1 MAVRPKKSASV
12 RSRYATLETHI
23 LKNQDSERS
32 HPDDL
37 FVISGNPA
45 GDRRVGSGVTPQAT
59 RGSDS
64 LYTPVSSGGF
74 SDNSYAT
81 RARSSSSTPAFSSFT
96 STLDRSGTS
105 KSRSSS
111 SSTRS
116 MHHTRVE
123 AQPRDMWGNPAF
135 LDDLEVR
142 RNQSRDK
149 GGSRRSKGTPS
160 SSGKR
165 RSSGTA
171 SRSGSSRRASSTAS
185 GTRSAARGQ
194 SSRSSARQSSYSR
207 HEYARERR
215 SNNLVSALAL
225 PRPRIF
231 DRLTVRSARI
241 IAIVVVVAAL
251 ALMIYPA
258 ARELFISQ
266 RDLERANIE
275 LTEVN
280 NRNQQI
286 QDDIN
291 TIKTDEGVESYV
303 REQFGWVKEGETA
316 VTVTG
321 VPSTSE
327 SESLLMPEDV
337 NASEVKPKSNIFTGA
352 PEHLLHGRRLGGPCA
367 GRS

>member
-1 MAVRPKKSASV
+1 M

-23 LKNQDSERS
+23 LKNQDTERS
-32 HPDDL
+32 KVDDAY
-37 FVISGNPA
+37 VVSGNPT
-45 GDRRVGSGVTPQAT
+45 GNHRVGSGVTPQAT
-59 RGSDS
+59 RNSDS

-74 SDNSYAT
+74 SDSSYAT
-81 RARSSSSTPAFSSFT
+81 RARSSSTTPAFSSFT
-96 STLDRSGTS
+96 STVDGSS
-105 KSRSSS
+105 KPRRAS
-111 SSTRS
+111 SSTP
-116 MHHTRVE
+116 HTRVE
-123 AQPRDMWGNPAF
+123 AQRRDMWGTDPAF
-135 LDDLEVR
+135 LDEIEAR
-142 RNQSRDK
+142 RNSSSKR
-149 GGSRRSKGTPS
+149 GGKK

-165 RSSGTA
+165 RSST
-171 SRSGSSRRASSTAS
+171 SSKKSSSSRRPSSTAS
-185 GTRSAARGQ
+185 GSRAASRGRTSGGTGRSTT
-194 SSRSSARQSSYSR
+194 YSR

-215 SNNLVSALAL
+215 SRNLVPALSL
-225 PRPRIF
+225 PRLNIF
-231 DRLTVRSARI
+231 DRVSVRTARI

-258 ARELFISQ
+258 ARELFISH

-321 VPSTSE
+321 VPSTTE

-337 NASEVKPKSNIFTGA
+337 NSTEVEPTSSIFTGV
-352 PEHLLHGRRLGGPCA
+352 LSTFFLA
-367 GRS
+367 GD

>member
-1 MAVRPKKSASV
+1 M

-23 LKNQDSERS
+23 LKNQDTERS
-32 HPDDL
+32 KTDDIY
-37 FVISGNPA
+37 VVSGNPT
-45 GDRRVGSGVTPQAT
+45 GNHRVGSGVTPQAT
-59 RGSDS
+59 RNSDS

-74 SDNSYAT
+74 SDSSYAT
-81 RARSSSSTPAFSSFT
+81 RARSSSTTPAFSSFT
-96 STLDRSGTS
+96 STVDGAS
-105 KSRSSS
+105 KPRRASSN
-111 SSTRS
+111 TP
-116 MHHTRVE
+116 HTRGE
-123 AQPRDMWGNPAF
+123 AQRRDMWGTDPAF
-135 LDDLEVR
+135 LDEIEAR
-142 RNQSRDK
+142 RN
-149 GGSRRSKGTPS
+149 S
-160 SSGKR
+160 SSKRGGKKSSSKR
-165 RSSGTA
+165 RSSSKKG
-171 SRSGSSRRASSTAS
+171 SSSRRPSSTAS
-185 GTRSAARGQ
+185 GSRAASKGRSG
-194 SSRSSARQSSYSR
+194 STGRSTTYSR

-215 SNNLVSALAL
+215 SRNLVPALSL
-225 PRPRIF
+225 PRLNIF
-231 DRLTVRSARI
+231 DRISVRTARI

-258 ARELFISQ
+258 ARELFISH

-321 VPSTSE
+321 VPSTTE

-337 NASEVKPKSNIFTGA
+337 NSTEVKPTSSIFTGV
-352 PEHLLHGRRLGGPCA
+352 LSTFFLA
-367 GRS
+367 GD